1 MEACLTSIMMVI
13 PTGEINSNSP
23 YFNNDYRY
31 EFSVYPDG
39 NTYSNH
45 DVYRDSCGIKLKI
58 IFLPYKLVT
67 WKRLHVTLYFIMRT
81 LGGTIMDEF
90 LLHEGYQKLGASIL
104 TLVGFYS
111 SVTNIVNTKYRNR
124 YVEKR
129 HSYND
134 LEKIDITPLASD
146 LELRVFLSKENPT
159 SFEYL
164 NSAKEIAHTFIDACD
179 DKDLIAYGISKAAAT
194 RLDGLIT
201 NKYAILAMYESNRT
215 NSFGAKY
222 RDIVEKRY
230 KKNHAKSVDMD
241 YIKMSSSDLSF
252 DHFVDCFNSIVE
264 NDFTSISDGYIALS
278 TDELFKALDAHRG
291 DKLNTMKDIVNWAF
305 TEEVNRFNDDFN
317 KIILSII
324 S

>member
-1 MEACLTSIMMVI
+1 
-13 PTGEINSNSP
+13 
-23 YFNNDYRY
+23 
-31 EFSVYPDG
+31 
-39 NTYSNH
+39 
-45 DVYRDSCGIKLKI
+45 
-58 IFLPYKLVT
+58 
-67 WKRLHVTLYFIMRT
+67 
-81 LGGTIMDEF
+81 MDEF
-90 LLHEGYQKLGASIL
+90 LSHEGYQKLGASIL
-104 TLVGFYS
+104 TLVDFYS
-111 SVTNIVNTKYRNR
+111 FVTNIVNTKYRNR

-194 RLDGLIT
+194 RLNGLIT

-215 NSFGAKY
+215 NSFRAVY
-222 RDIVEKRY
+222 RYTVEKSY
-230 KKNHAKSVDMD
+230 KANHAESVDMD
-241 YIKMSSSDLSF
+241 YIKMRSSDLSF
-252 DHFVDCFNSIVE
+252 DHFVDCFNSIME
-264 NDFTSISDGYIALS
+264 NDFTSMSDGYRALS